1 MTRSGIPHI
10 DTDDE
15 KGARAAE
22 RLATSRVLWMTTV
35 SPDGTPQSSPI
46 WYVWDGG
53 DFLMY
58 SLESARIRNL
68 AAHRRVSLN
77 LDGNGMGGDIVVV
90 EGTAKVDRSLPSA
103 ARNPA
108 FLAKYGPV
116 MEARGWAP
124 EWFAGRY
131 SVPVVIS
138 PTRYRYW

>member
-1 MTRSGIPHI
+1 MTRSGISHI

-77 LDGNGMGGDIVVV
+77 LDGNGM
-90 EGTAKVDRSLPSA
+90 
-103 ARNPA
+103 
-108 FLAKYGPV
+108 
-116 MEARGWAP
+116 EARGWAP

-138 PTRYRYW
+138 PTKYRYW